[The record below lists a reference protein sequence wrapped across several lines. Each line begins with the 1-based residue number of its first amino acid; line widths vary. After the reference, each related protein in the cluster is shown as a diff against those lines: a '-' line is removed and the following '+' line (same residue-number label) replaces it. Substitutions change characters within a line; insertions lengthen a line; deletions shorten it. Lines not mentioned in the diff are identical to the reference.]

1 MPNDPSAILA
11 KMTIDAI
18 AEPDDLPDF
27 AVQPGVVDSDGFEN
41 AADSANIP
49 DDDGV
54 LYVGGQGRHRGRFD
68 THFRLVVL
76 GALRPPPLRSPVTR
90 TLL

>member
-11 KMTIDAI
+11 NMTIDTT
-18 AEPDDLPDF
+18 AEPDDLPEF

-41 AADSANIP
+41 AADSADIP

-54 LYVGGQGRHRGRFD
+54 LYAGDKDVIED
-68 THFRLVVL
+68 ASILTFRLVIL
-76 GALRPPPLRSPVTR
+76 GALRPPPLRPPVTR
-90 TLL
+90 TLP